1 MIRLAALLLLAV
13 AAPLAA
19 ADLAVTKTSRVVSDV
34 LGLVLPRVMPG
45 SAVDYSLTV
54 TNPLGNALTPVR
66 SVRISDAIPADVK
79 LRVADLVAAGRG
91 PVEFT
96 DGNLLNLGLLGS
108 GLTFR
113 VGGLADATD
122 SVEFSDGQNWT
133 YTPVPDADGCD
144 TKVRAVRVV
153 LPGTQSAGSAF
164 RLRFRVVVR

>member
-19 ADLAVTKTSRVVSDV
+19 ADLTVAKTSQVVSDV
-34 LGLVLPRVMPG
+34 LGLALPRVMPG

-54 TNPLGNALTPVR
+54 TNPLANLTTPVR
-66 SVRISDAIPADVK
+66 GVRISDAIPANVK
-79 LRVADLVAAGRG
+79 LRVADLVAANRG

-108 GLTFR
+108 GLIFR
-113 VGGLADATD
+113 FGGLGDTTD
-122 SVEFSDGQNWT
+122 SVEFSDGLSWA

-144 TKVRAVRVV
+144 AKVKAVRVV